1 MAIPPTPLG
10 SSAVTVKVSII
21 PCGPLVGVME
31 RAIIQGPSSS
41 FGGGGVVGGEE
52 VAVLP
57 ALPSVDDVFWPPL
70 VNVAVLPLPP
80 LEVVVDVVV
89 VEVAVVVVT
98 VVIIEEAVS
107 CSFVVITPSV
117 VTNSFNLL

>member
-1 MAIPPTPLG
+1 M
-10 SSAVTVKVSII
+10 
-21 PCGPLVGVME
+21 
-31 RAIIQGPSSS
+31 
-41 FGGGGVVGGEE
+41 GGEE

-117 VTNSFNLL
+117 VTNSFNLLSVSVPTSSPIESVTPWTLFSRELSRPSTCRSNAS